1 MYKNKDIAIKFAK
14 DNGFDN
20 AVRSVDKW
28 NGVRLHVAIFN
39 PGPDGN
45 PPCTGLPQF
54 IIFEDKKPR
63 FATSDE
69 IFKIMGITPMPI
81 GFTERFEDYL

>member
-1 MYKNKDIAIKFAK
+1 MHKNKDIAIKFAK

-20 AVRSVDKW
+20 AIRSVDKW

-45 PPCTGLPQF
+45 PPCTGYPQF

-63 FATSDE
+63 FATPKE
-69 IFKIMGITPMPI
+69 TYEIMGIKFMPKE
-81 GFTERFEDYL
+81 FTQRLEDCM